1 MEDEYIEGWELLHSD
16 DAGNTI
22 DGYGR
27 IVNEDGTEPHG
38 DDAPIGKIRVQCIRC
53 SEWIVCDW
61 DDAFGFEDDQ
71 PFYMCGTCQRL
82 RHFDHAA

>member
-1 MEDEYIEGWELLHSD
+1 MLLHTND
-16 DAGNTI
+16 HGDTI
-22 DGYGR
+22 DETGR
-27 IVNEDGTEPHG
+27 IVNEDGTEPRG

-71 PFYMCGTCQRL
+71 PYYMCGTCQRL
-82 RHFDHAA
+82 RHFDRAA